1 MLMQYDT
8 IKTYVVGDL
17 KDQIG
22 IEMLPLKDK
31 MEKLMVNFDSLIID
45 INKLFI
51 GDNMDN
57 LENGMKMLNR
67 TLANTAN
74 MTGYLAKSFSDGGE
88 YHTIMKRID
97 SILISLNKQTPYLD
111 TTFTNIAEFSK
122 GLNKVEL
129 SATLQELNNSLKQTS
144 ELLAGLNSGGGSMGM
159 LLKDEQLYYNLVDAS
174 ANLNRLLMDVRHQ
187 PKKYVRFSAIDFG
200 KTYYSDDMA
209 EGGEGIV
216 FQVKLFESKT
226 PVKLESYEVAN
237 KYRIFEDY
245 NGRKFIYTIGQS
257 KTYDDIKKVLEE
269 AGSAYPN
276 SEIIALDN
284 GRLISVNKAIK
295 KLEK

>member
-1 MLMQYDT
+1 
-8 IKTYVVGDL
+8 
-17 KDQIG
+17 
-22 IEMLPLKDK
+22 
-31 MEKLMVNFDSLIID
+31 
-45 INKLFI
+45 
-51 GDNMDN
+51 
-57 LENGMKMLNR
+57 
-67 TLANTAN
+67 
-74 MTGYLAKSFSDGGE
+74 
-88 YHTIMKRID
+88 
-97 SILISLNKQTPYLD
+97 
-111 TTFTNIAEFSK
+111 
-122 GLNKVEL
+122 L